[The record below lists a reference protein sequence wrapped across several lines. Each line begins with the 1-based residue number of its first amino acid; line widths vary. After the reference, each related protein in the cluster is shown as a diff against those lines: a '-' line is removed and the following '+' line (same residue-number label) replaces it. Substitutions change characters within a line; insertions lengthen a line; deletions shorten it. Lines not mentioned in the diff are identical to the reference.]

1 MTDLSTELLYFAGA
15 LGATVLSAAVLHV
28 VLLPLVRRAT
38 QATGTDVDQLLVDV
52 LTVPVYLAVLL
63 GGVYAAL
70 LQLSPLEPHMS
81 WIRQGAGV
89 GATLLGFYALLRV
102 FNALM
107 RRYIHLAEERED
119 LEVGPYVGVVRKLV
133 NIGVFILLLLLVLG
147 QLGYKI
153 TPLLTSLGIAGV
165 AVALALQDTLG
176 NLFAGFYILFDRP
189 LKVGDYVELDT
200 GDEGFVAE
208 IGWRNTKIRPWAN
221 NIIVIPNARLAQ
233 SVIVNHHL
241 PEQRQNVYIA
251 CGVDYNSDL
260 EHVER
265 VCVEVGTEV
274 MARIEGS
281 DDEWEP
287 VVRYKEFADS
297 NINFL
302 LVLRIKEFG
311 SQYLLGH
318 ECIKALHKRFKAEGI
333 EISWPVAK
341 LVPTAPLEVR
351 GIGVPGVS
359 GPEA

>member
-1 MTDLSTELLYFAGA
+1 MTDFATELLYFAGA
-15 LGATVLSAAVLHV
+15 LGATVVAVVALHV
-28 VLLPLVRRAT
+28 FILPLVRRAT
-38 QATGTDVDQLLVDV
+38 KATETDIDQLLVGV
-52 LTVPVYLAVLL
+52 LTLPVYLAVLVA
-63 GGVYAAL
+63 GVYVAL
-70 LQLSPLEPHMS
+70 LQLSPLERQMG
-81 WIRQGAGV
+81 WIRQGAV
-89 GATLLGFYALLRV
+89 LGATLLGFYALLRV

-107 RRYIHLAEERED
+107 RRHIQIAEEREEV
-119 LEVGPYVGVVRKLV
+119 EVGPYVGVIRKLV
-133 NIGVFILLLLLVLG
+133 NIGVFILLVLLVLG

-189 LKVGDYVELDT
+189 LKVGDYVKLDT
-200 GDEGFVAE
+200 GDEGFVTE

-221 NIIVIPNARLAQ
+221 NAVVIPNAKLAQ
-233 SVIVNHHL
+233 SVITNYYL
-241 PEQRQNVYIA
+241 PEQRQNVYIP

-265 VCVEVGTEV
+265 VCIQVGKEV
-274 MARIEGS
+274 MEQVEGS

-311 SQYLLGH
+311 VQYLLSH
-318 ECIKALHKRFKAEGI
+318 ECIKALHRRFKEEGI
-333 EISWPVAK
+333 EISWPVSK
-341 LVPTAPLEVR
+341 LVPTTPFEIS
-351 GIGVPGVS
+351 GGGPGVS
-359 GPEA
+359 VREA